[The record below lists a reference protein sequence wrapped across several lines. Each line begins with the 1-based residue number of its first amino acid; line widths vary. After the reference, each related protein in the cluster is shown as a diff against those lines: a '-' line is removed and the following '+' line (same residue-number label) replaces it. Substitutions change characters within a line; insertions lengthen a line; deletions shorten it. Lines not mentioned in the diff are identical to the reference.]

1 MLAIESEQGSVRRT
15 AQFHEA
21 ETGMDNTVRVPELV
35 TSIVN
40 GESVGAKGH
49 KLPVCYP
56 GNGTQVSELVEANA
70 AEVNL
75 AVGAA
80 RRAFDSGPWPRMG
93 VAERQQVLHQIR
105 DVIRRNADEL
115 AYLECL
121 NTGVTLR
128 SLRGFHVGRAAYN
141 FDFFAEYISQS
152 SGEVYTQTDGFLSV
166 VTREPVGVAGLIAP
180 WNAPL
185 ALATMKVAAAIAFGN
200 TCVLK
205 PSELTPL
212 GLARF
217 VELLRETDLPPGVV
231 NLVNGRG
238 PETGNAL
245 VSHPDVDLVSFTG
258 GTETGR
264 HIMAEA
270 GKRLCPVTME
280 LGGKAANIVLESA
293 DLDRALDGALIGI
306 YANNGQQCLAGSRIL
321 LERPVAET
329 FLERFRERSE
339 RIRVGDPMAEETE
352 IGPLIS
358 EPHLNR
364 VLSYVAVA
372 EEQGAR
378 LLTGGKRLADAGTG
392 YYMAPTAVV
401 ANDNRDRVCQEEIFG
416 PFATFLVFDTIDEA
430 IGIANDTAYGLT
442 SYLWSDDLPTVMRVS
457 HELRSGV
464 VWVNTPM
471 TRELRAPFGGYKDSG
486 VGREGGGV
494 CEQFYTEEKTTTI
507 PLEQHPLVKFG
518 GAE

>member
-1 MLAIESEQGSVRRT
+1 
-15 AQFHEA
+15 
-21 ETGMDNTVRVPELV
+21 MDDTVHVPELV

-40 GESVGAKGH
+40 GEAVGGDGY
-49 KLPVCYP
+49 KLPVRYP
-56 GNGTQVSELVEANA
+56 GDGAQISELVEADA
-70 AEVNL
+70 AEVDL
-75 AVGAA
+75 AVAAA
-80 RRAFDSGPWPRMG
+80 RRAFDTGPWPRMG
-93 VAERQQVLHQIR
+93 VAARQEVLHQIR
-105 DVIRRNADEL
+105 DIIRRHADEL

-121 NTGVTLR
+121 NTGVTLK

-141 FDFFAEYISQS
+141 FEFFAEYISQS
-152 SGEVYTQTDGFLSV
+152 SGQVYTQTDGFQSV
-166 VTREPVGVAGLIAP
+166 VTREPVGVAALIAP

-200 TCVLK
+200 SCVLK

-217 VELLRETDLPPGVV
+217 VELLRETELPPGVV

-245 VSHPDVDLVSFTG
+245 VSHPDVDLISFTG

-264 HIMAEA
+264 HIMAAA
-270 GKRLCPVTME
+270 GRRLCPVTME
-280 LGGKAANIVLESA
+280 LGGKAANIIFASA

-321 LERPVAET
+321 LERPIADA

-339 RIRVGDPMAEETE
+339 RIRVGDPMAEDTE

-364 VLSYVAVA
+364 VLSYVGIA
-372 EEQGAR
+372 EAQGAR
-378 LLTGGKRLADAGTG
+378 VLTGGKRLTNGGKG

-401 ANDNRDRVCQEEIFG
+401 AKDNRDRVCQDEIFG
-416 PFATFLVFDTIDEA
+416 PFATFLVFDTADEA
-430 IGIANDTAYGLT
+430 IAIANDTAYGLT
-442 SYLWSDDLPTVMRVS
+442 SYLWSDDLPTVTRVS
-457 HELRSGV
+457 NELRSGV
-464 VWVNTPM
+464 VWINTPM

-486 VGREGGGV
+486 VGREGGGA
-494 CEQFYTEEKTTTI
+494 CEHFYTEEKTTTI
-507 PLEQHPLVKFG
+507 PLALHPLLKFG
-518 GAE
+518 GEE

>member
-1 MLAIESEQGSVRRT
+1 MNHPIP
-15 AQFHEA
+15 
-21 ETGMDNTVRVPELV
+21 VPEVV
-35 TSIVN
+35 TSIID
-40 GESVGAKGH
+40 GEATAGGGH
-49 KLPVCYP
+49 RLPVIYP
-56 GNGTQVSELVEANA
+56 GDGTQVSELAEADA
-70 AEVNL
+70 AEVDR
-75 AVGAA
+75 AVTAA

-93 VAERQQVLHQIR
+93 VAKRQEVLRAIR
-105 DVIRRNADEL
+105 DVIRENADEL

-121 NTGVTLR
+121 NTGVVLR
-128 SLRGFHVGRAAYN
+128 DLRGFHVWRSAYN

-152 SGEVYTQTDGFLSV
+152 GGEAYTQTEGYQSV
-166 VTREPVGVAGLIAP
+166 VTREPAGVAGLIAP

-212 GLARF
+212 ALARL
-217 VELLRETDLPPGVV
+217 VELLNETDLPPGVV

-245 VSHPDVDLVSFTG
+245 VSHPGVDRISFTG

-280 LGGKAANIVLESA
+280 LGGKAANIIFESA

-321 LERPVAET
+321 LERSIADD

-339 RIRVGDPMAEETE
+339 NIRVGDPMAQDTE

-364 VLSYVAVA
+364 VLSYVDIAKD
-372 EEQGAR
+372 EGAR
-378 LLTGGKRLADAGTG
+378 ILTGGERLPKAGGG
-392 YYMAPTAVV
+392 YYMKPTAVV
-401 ANDNRDRVCQEEIFG
+401 ANDNKDRVCQEEIFG
-416 PFATFLVFDTIDEA
+416 PFAAFLVFDTIDEA
-430 IGIANDTAYGLT
+430 VEMANDTRYGLT
-442 SYLWSDDLPTVMRVS
+442 SYLWSDHLPTVMRVS
-457 HELRSGV
+457 RDLRSGT

-486 VGREGGGV
+486 VGREGGAV
-494 CEQFYTEEKTTTI
+494 CEYFYTEEKTTTI
-507 PLEQHPLVKFG
+507 PVEPQPIGKFG
-518 GAE
+518 DQG